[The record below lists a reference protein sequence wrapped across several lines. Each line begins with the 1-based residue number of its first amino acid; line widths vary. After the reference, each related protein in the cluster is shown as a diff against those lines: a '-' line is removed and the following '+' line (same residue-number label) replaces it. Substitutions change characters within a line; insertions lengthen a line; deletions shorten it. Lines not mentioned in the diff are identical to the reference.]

1 MLINDSIPTK
11 HLHWEN
17 VWNICERAE
26 RASFKNLAF
35 SHSITAIS
43 LNNLLVLQILCFR
56 NIFNFRCQ
64 HSPYI
69 YNHQINAV
77 SFYYSWYGA
86 MYINDQYTDKTLT
99 LRKCMCM
106 RASEASELRKFRYFY
121 ILKLLFLRYFV
132 GTSDALS
139 YKWHACR
146 LTCTDKFINVPT
158 NLSMYRQISKCTDK
172 SPKRHYWGAIAP
184 PAPPLA
190 TLMWLR
196 FIKPCDI
203 LGWSLVSFLLSRP
216 GPDHGPDYLLLSED
230 LSSFLTFLH
239 NLPFTSSL

>member
-1 MLINDSIPTK
+1 MLYINDSIPTK

-35 SHSITAIS
+35 SHSNTAIS

-86 MYINDQYTDKTLT
+86 IYKRQYTDKTLT

-106 RASEASELRKFRYFY
+106 RASEASELRKFRYFT
-121 ILKLLFLRYFV
+121 FLNCYFFRYFV

-139 YKWHACR
+139 VQMTCLSAYMYR
-146 LTCTDKFINVPT
+146 QIYQCTDKFPNVPT
-158 NLSMYRQISKCTDK
+158 KVRKDIIGGGG
-172 SPKRHYWGAIAP
+172 GAIAPP

-190 TLMWLR
+190 TLML
-196 FIKPCDI
+196 KVP
-203 LGWSLVSFLLSRP
+203 
-216 GPDHGPDYLLLSED
+216 YLLL
-230 LSSFLTFLH
+230 LKFHWLFLPLFQIANQISVYIAHLTKW
-239 NLPFTSSL
+239 NLLQIIAGQTEMEWKY

>member
-1 MLINDSIPTK
+1 MLYINDSIPTK

-35 SHSITAIS
+35 SHSNTAIS

-86 MYINDQYTDKTLT
+86 IYKRQYTDKTLT

-121 ILKLLFLRYFV
+121 ILKLLFLSIFCRYIRGFV
-132 GTSDALS
+132 GTNDMLVGL
-139 YKWHACR
+139 H
-146 LTCTDKFINVPT
+146 VPT

-172 SPKRHYWGAIAP
+172 SPKRHYWGGGAIACP
-184 PAPPLA
+184 PPPPSGYA
-190 TLMWLR
+190 NVVAAESERKGSVSITYYKITESMHGY
-196 FIKPCDI
+196 IKEEGGSKPTTVQHAI
-203 LGWSLVSFLLSRP
+203 LK
-216 GPDHGPDYLLLSED
+216 
-230 LSSFLTFLH
+230 
-239 NLPFTSSL
+239 